1 MIEGISI
8 LKADPF
14 LKYRKNIVDRAVLIN
29 DCLIEIRRIV
39 KM

>member
-1 MIEGISI
+1 MVKKKQNRE
-8 LKADPF
+8 LPLEDEM
-14 LKYRKNIVDRAVLIN
+14 LLDRVVLIN